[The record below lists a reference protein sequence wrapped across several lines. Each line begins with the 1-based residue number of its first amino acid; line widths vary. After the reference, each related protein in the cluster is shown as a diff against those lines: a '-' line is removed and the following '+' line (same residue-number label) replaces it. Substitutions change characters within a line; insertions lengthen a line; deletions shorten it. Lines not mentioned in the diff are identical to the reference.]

1 MSKPFLTTPS
11 TPFTSSYLDSRH
23 LQTKNHIAKLRKDK
37 QAKESL
43 ELSTRNYPSK
53 NSQQIIQKL
62 YQTKPSKNNNTLS
75 DKSIHESLRSK
86 SAKRVY
92 DNFLHNFVLS
102 TNLQLD
108 IAKARQPENLIKT
121 LQIKNNIFNKSLPY
135 KNYSPMKKRF
145 TNYYNV
151 ANNKKDTFIHSTHP
165 TINTTK
171 VIKPKIVNVNTKAH
185 QREYMNGIGYSQL
198 LRIHEQKKKELA
210 RFKPNNKKVSLSKNY
225 NDKNTISLEQKRKQ
239 DINKFYL
246 SMT

>member
-1 MSKPFLTTPS
+1 MSKPSLTAPS
-11 TPFTSSYLDSRH
+11 IPFTSSYLDSRH
-23 LQTKNHIAKLRKDK
+23 LQTISHIAKLRKEK
-37 QAKESL
+37 QAKEFL

-53 NSQQIIQKL
+53 HSQQIIQKL
-62 YQTKPSKNNNTLS
+62 YQTKPSTNNSTLS
-75 DKSIHESLRSK
+75 NKSIHASLRSK

-92 DNFLHNFVLS
+92 DNFLHNIFLT

-121 LQIKNNIFNKSLPY
+121 LQIKKNIFNKSLPY

-145 TNYYNV
+145 TNYYNI

-165 TINTTK
+165 TINTAK
-171 VIKPKIVNVNTKAH
+171 VIKPKTINAKAH
-185 QREYMNGIGYSQL
+185 QREYLDGIGYSQL
-198 LRIHEQKKKELA
+198 FRIHEQKKKELA
-210 RFKPNNKKVSLSKNY
+210 KFKPNSKKVSLSNNY
-225 NDKNTISLEQKRKQ
+225 NDKHTISIEQKRKQ